1 MASWEMR
8 EIPGSDAMKTA
19 TRYGWMQ
26 ILLLPVFVCLT
37 GLVVA
42 QNAPPPQGSHPPQ
55 GSQPTQGSQQV
66 FKREQLDQMMAPV
79 ALYPDALLS
88 QILMAS
94 TYPSDVAEAAAWSAA
109 NPKAQGDAAV
119 KQVVNQPWDPS
130 VQSLVAFPEVLAQM
144 KQRPDWVQNL
154 GDAFLAEPDA
164 VMASVQRLRAQAQQA
179 GNLKSNEQ
187 QKVVVQQAPAVASEP
202 STTIIQIEPT
212 NPEVVYV
219 PAYNPSVVYGTWA
232 YPSYPPYYW
241 PPPVGYGY
249 PYGGALAA
257 GLMFGAGI
265 AITNSLW
272 GGVNWGGG
280 DVNINTNRYNNIN
293 RESNRIN
300 GSGNTRWNHNA
311 DNRRGTPYRDSGSRQ
326 RYGQGVGGADQRQA
340 YRGRD
345 GAANADRQRAM
356 QSFDRTTNNGSS
368 AAARRGANGGAA
380 GPAGAAAGDRMAGNA
395 GGNRGGQGGDRN
407 GNAGGNRGG
416 QGGDRYGNAGAGN
429 AAGNRMSGQGGGD
442 RGGAGNYGQRNG
454 GGKSQARDNA
464 FGGVQS
470 PGTSRSQ
477 TNRGQSSQ
485 RSMGTSRS
493 AGGGGGGGR
502 QVSRPA
508 PSRGGGGGGRRR
520 LGA

>member
-1 MASWEMR
+1 
-8 EIPGSDAMKTA
+8 MKTA
-19 TRYGWMQ
+19 TRSRWVQ
-26 ILLLPVFVCLT
+26 FFLLPVWVFFT
-37 GLVVA
+37 GWAVA
-42 QNAPPPQGSHPPQ
+42 QNSPPPQG
-55 GSQPTQGSQQV
+55 GQPAQGSQQV
-66 FKREQLDQMMAPV
+66 FKPEQLDQMLAPV

-94 TYPSDVAEAAAWSAA
+94 TYPGDVAEAAAWSTA

-119 KQVVNQPWDPS
+119 KQVEDKPWDPS
-130 VQSLVAFPEVLAQM
+130 VQSLVAFPQVLVQM
-144 KQRPDWVQNL
+144 KDRPDWVQNV

-164 VMASVQRLRAQAQQA
+164 VMASVQRLRAKAQQS

-187 QKVVVQQAPAVASEP
+187 QKVVVQQAPAEAAAP

-219 PAYNPSVVYGTWA
+219 PSYNPTVVYGSWA
-232 YPSYPPYYW
+232 YPGYPPYYW
-241 PPPVGYGY
+241 PPPAAYY

-272 GGVNWGGG
+272 GGFNWGGG

-293 RESNRIN
+293 RSSNRIN
-300 GSGNTRWNHNA
+300 GSGNTRWNHNP

-380 GPAGAAAGDRMAGNA
+380 GPARAAPGDRMA
-395 GGNRGGQGGDRN
+395 

-429 AAGNRMSGQGGGD
+429 SAGNRMAGQGGGE
-442 RGGAGNYGQRNG
+442 RGGAGNYGQRNTG
-454 GGKSQARDNA
+454 SRPQARDNA

-470 PGTSRSQ
+470 PGTSRTQS
-477 TNRGQSSQ
+477 NRGQASQ
-485 RSMGTSRS
+485 RSMGSSRS
-493 AGGGGGGGR
+493 GGGGGGR

-508 PSRGGGGGGRRR
+508 PSRGGGGGRRR